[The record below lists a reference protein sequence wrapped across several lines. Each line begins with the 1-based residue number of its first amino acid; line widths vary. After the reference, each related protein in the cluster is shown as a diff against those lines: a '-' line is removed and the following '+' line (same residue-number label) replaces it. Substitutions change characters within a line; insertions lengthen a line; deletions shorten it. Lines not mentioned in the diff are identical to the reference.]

1 MYFFCA
7 DDRPYI
13 DCSTTTPMTGTGLVK
28 FERFT
33 ALNKLPWDD
42 VNDQLVVQEPG
53 VYAVFVTA
61 VLQDAVLAVKIA
73 SNLLEREVFTVGSRQ
88 ESQAGGAVDCE
99 GCVQAG
105 AGGLLNPDLRQS
117 GRSAPGMLVW
127 ILIEKLYLCRSMMM
141 RTWRRLF

>member
-1 MYFFCA
+1 
-7 DDRPYI
+7 
-13 DCSTTTPMTGTGLVK
+13 MTGTGLVK

-73 SNLLEREVFTVGSRQ
+73 SNLLEREVFRVGSRQ
-88 ESQAGGAVDCE
+88 VSQAGGVVDCDD
-99 GCVQAG
+99 CVQAG
-105 AGGLLNPDLRQS
+105 TGGLLHPDLRQS
-117 GRSAPGMLVW
+117 GRSAPGTYTPLDY
-127 ILIEKLYLCRSMMM
+127 ILSR
-141 RTWRRLF
+141 